1 MVVRYNHTTK
11 ELANARPCHK
21 CLKMLQDIGFNKIY
35 YSMDNTIYSEKIN
48 DMISINCSSYARK
61 LDHIYYNKPN
71 NIIEY
76 YINIISKL
84 PKKVKKQNAEYFI
97 RTFMD
102 EVSGCRYI
110 YQQNKTKLELYINDR
125 LLGSLEIV

>member
-1 MVVRYNHTTK
+1 
-11 ELANARPCHK
+11 
-21 CLKMLQDIGFNKIY
+21 
-35 YSMDNTIYSEKIN
+35 
-48 DMISINCSSYARK
+48 MISINCSSYARK
-61 LDHIYYNKPN
+61 LDHIYYNKPK

-84 PKKVKKQNAEYFI
+84 PKTVKKQNAEYFI

-110 YQQNKTKLELYINDR
+110 FNKNKLELYINDK
-125 LLGSLEIV
+125 LLGSLDII